1 MLGVYMKNI
10 FLFVVFLFFANEY
23 LYLFCFNFFVEQSEG
38 MAQRILFLVGEIYSD
53 VL

>member
-1 MLGVYMKNI
+1 MNI
-10 FLFVVFLFFANEY
+10 CIYCALI
-23 LYLFCFNFFVEQSEG
+23 FFVEQSEG